1 MQLKNFSQFI
11 LEGYESLNKKIQF
24 LRLVPVKSYT
34 DNDALV
40 DLTEKAS
47 ERFYDQHI
55 LKEDGEY
62 IDFKKLKEMLEN
74 TRPILY
80 YGSKSGETRKFIEE
94 YINENDPKLVYN
106 RPSESE
112 KSGDKVL
119 FHKALEGTDL
129 TPKTVFTIKEAEN
142 LPFPI
147 IAKPA
152 EGMSGVGIEK
162 FETLEDLKK
171 SKGKFDLFSEFVDF
185 DREFR
190 GLFVKDNLAVVYER
204 VPIVEDN
211 KSIETKGRDEKL
223 SFVYIEQK
231 NNLPFEKELK
241 EMAKTFNNKIDL
253 DVYSLDF
260 FSKKDGGLSL
270 IEANASSGLGAN
282 SLVSVY
288 EALHNDFYD
297 KDIATEDKEFIDG
310 VKNSYNEH
318 IKNDYPKEYKKSL
331 LPK

>member
-55 LKEDGEY
+55 LKENGKY

-94 YINENDPKLVYN
+94 YINENDSKLVYN

-119 FHKALEGTDL
+119 FHKALEETDL
-129 TPKTVFTIKEAEN
+129 TPKTVFTIKEAEK

-162 FETLEDLKK
+162 FETVEDLKK

-204 VPIVEDN
+204 VPIVKDN

-241 EMAKTFNNKIDL
+241 EMAKKFNNKIDL

-297 KDIATEDKEFIDG
+297 KDIAKEDKEFINE
-310 VKNSYNEH
+310 VKNSYNKH